1 MELIIKYKANLIFNF
16 LFNFISILL
25 KIFDDV
31 FFLFFNDLYSKIL
44 FSDNAKIFNRI
55 LIIAEKVMNILF
67 EVIDI

>member
-16 LFNFISILL
+16 LFNFISILS
-25 KIFDDV
+25 KIFDDA

-55 LIIAEKVMNILF
+55 LINAEISDEYNI
-67 EVIDI
+67 